1 MSSERTEALD
11 GTDARG
17 PTVPLFADVEDSLLS
32 MQAVV
37 GRKWHPVILYYLL
50 ADGPMGF
57 SALKDNVDGIS
68 SKMLSE
74 GLDDLEAGGLV
85 SRSLLSDRPVR
96 VEYELTEKGRSLETL
111 ITEMVH
117 WADSHDPTTDADD
130 PAGETEDG
138 ADAPRPV
145 AAYAEGE

>member
-1 MSSERTEALD
+1 MSSDRTEALD

-17 PTVPLFADVEDSLLS
+17 PSVPLFADIEDSLLS
-32 MQAVV
+32 MQSVV

-57 SALKDNVDGIS
+57 SALKDSVDGIS

-74 GLDDLEAGGLV
+74 GLDDLESAGLV

-96 VEYELTEKGRSLETL
+96 VEYELTEKGRSLEGL
-111 ITEMVH
+111 VTEMVH
-117 WADSHDPTTDADD
+117 WADTHDLRADGEAD
-130 PAGETEDG
+130 ESDHETET
-138 ADAPRPV
+138 DAPRPS